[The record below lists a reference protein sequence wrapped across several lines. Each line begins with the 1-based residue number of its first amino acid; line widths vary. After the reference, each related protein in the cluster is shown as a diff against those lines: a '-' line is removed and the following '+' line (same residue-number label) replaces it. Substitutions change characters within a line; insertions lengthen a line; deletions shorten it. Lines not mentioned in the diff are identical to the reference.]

1 MAGDV
6 PREGFPPF
14 KQRVGDALMAGP
26 SNSLIVLGR
35 DRSRDGSPDHSAETG
50 AGSVSI
56 VAGRRTGG
64 LDAEGDRASLY
75 ICALTDVDQVLPD
88 SSIVTHRGGSAVVAV
103 ADSVRVRARVG
114 LRIVVGGASVTIG
127 SDGVVSI
134 EGDVRIGRDSLQRAI
149 LGETFVSDFLSHDHP
164 VPAGGGMSGPPRPQ
178 RSPDG
183 YLARSC
189 RLS

>member
-6 PREGFPPF
+6 PREGFPSF
-14 KQRVGDALMAGP
+14 RQRVGDALVAGP

-35 DRSRDGSPDHSAETG
+35 DRSRDGSPDRSAEPG

-56 VAGRRTGG
+56 VAGRATGG
-64 LDAEGDRASLY
+64 LDAAGDRASVY
-75 ICALTDVDQVLPD
+75 VCALTDVDDVLPD
-88 SSIVTHRGGSAVVAV
+88 SSLVTHRGGSAVLAV
-103 ADSVRVRARVG
+103 ADSVRIRARVG

-127 SDGVVSI
+127 SDGVVTI
-134 EGDVRIGRDSLQRAI
+134 EGDVRIGRDALQRAI
-149 LGETFVSDFLSHDHP
+149 LGETFISDYLTHDHP
-164 VPAGGGMSGPPRPQ
+164 VPSGGGISGPPRPT
-178 RSPDG
+178 RPRDG